1 MSEVWDRAR
10 RLQDE
15 TNAKIDLRC
24 LSVSPDEYAS
34 VAKATAAEFLDPE
47 EWEWILRSRADL
59 PPAVFIM
66 RYLKHQ
72 PKGE

>member
-15 TNAKIDLRC
+15 INAKIDMRC
-24 LSVSPDEYAS
+24 LSASPAEYAAI
-34 VAKATAAEFLDPE
+34 AKVTAAEFLDPE
-47 EWEWILRSRADL
+47 EWEWVLRPRDDW
-59 PPAVFIM
+59 PPVVFIM